1 MWNANDSSGRQTDSD
16 ERYETG
22 AIPSV
27 RKTGAEDEV
36 IAFIGKGVE
45 FKGVLTY
52 KGRVRIDGRLEGEI
66 HTDGVL
72 LVGEEAVIAAT
83 VTAGTVISSG
93 KITGDIVAVEKV
105 NLHAPAVLNGSVKAP
120 VIAIEEGVLFT
131 GSLEMTKA
139 GQEADGSFRS
149 SAITPIRVNTLLKA
163 AGQ

>member
-1 MWNANDSSGRQTDSD
+1 MWNANDSHSNSE
-16 ERYETG
+16 ERFEAG
-22 AIPSV
+22 SIPSV

-52 KGRVRIDGRLEGEI
+52 NGRVRIDGRLEGEI

-72 LVGEEAVIAAT
+72 LVGEEAVITAT
-83 VTAGTVISSG
+83 VSAGTVISSG
-93 KITGDIVAVEKV
+93 RITGDIVATEKV
-105 NLHAPAVLNGSVKAP
+105 NLHAPAALDGSVKAP
-120 VIAIEEGVLFT
+120 VIAIEEGVFFT

-139 GQEADGSFRS
+139 GQKADSSPQS
-149 SAITPIRVNTLLKA
+149 SAVTPLRVNTLLKA

>member
-1 MWNANDSSGRQTDSD
+1 MWNANDSNDRRTDS
-16 ERYETG
+16 EVRYEAGST
-22 AIPSV
+22 PSV

-52 KGRVRIDGRLEGEI
+52 KGRVRIDGRMEGEI

-83 VTAGTVISSG
+83 VNAGTVISSG
-93 KITGDIVAVEKV
+93 QITGDIVATEKV
-105 NLHAPAVLNGSVKAP
+105 NLHAPAAMNGSVKAP
-120 VIAIEEGVLFT
+120 VIAIEEGVFFT

-139 GQEADGSFRS
+139 GQEADGSSRS

>member
-1 MWNANDSSGRQTDSD
+1 MWNANDSSDRRTDSE

-27 RKTGAEDEV
+27 RKAGAEDEV

-52 KGRVRIDGRLEGEI
+52 NGRVRIDGRLDGEI
-66 HTDGVL
+66 HTAGVL
-72 LVGEEAVIAAT
+72 LVGEEAVISAT
-83 VTAGTVISSG
+83 VRAGTVISSG
-93 KITGDIVAVEKV
+93 QITGDIVATEKV
-105 NLHAPAVLNGSVKAP
+105 NLHAPAALNGSVKAP
-120 VIAIEEGVLFT
+120 VIAIEEGVFFT

-139 GQEADGSFRS
+139 GQKADSSPQS
-149 SAITPIRVNTLLKA
+149 SAVTPLRVNTLLKA